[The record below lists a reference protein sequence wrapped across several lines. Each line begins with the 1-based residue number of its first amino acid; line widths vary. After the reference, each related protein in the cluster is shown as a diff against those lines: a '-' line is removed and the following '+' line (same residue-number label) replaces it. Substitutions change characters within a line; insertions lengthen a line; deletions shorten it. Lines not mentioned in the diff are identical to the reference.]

1 MINSPNHPM
10 PNPTSAPRRSNEQ
23 ARFLAAKAVRD
34 LHGLYLVVWIVWIH
48 VVVFVLLIAY
58 RLRSYSSRQS
68 YTSVAGIGFEHMFS
82 WWSSFNLD
90 LRLKF

>member
-10 PNPTSAPRRSNEQ
+10 PNLTSAPRRSNEQ

-58 RLRSYSSRQS
+58 KTPFLFIAAELYLSCRYR
-68 YTSVAGIGFEHMFS
+68 I
-82 WWSSFNLD
+82 
-90 LRLKF
+90 